1 MGFGLDDVTDL
12 ADSIQSGDFGD
23 VVGDIAGIAGDVL
36 EQAAPVVSMFNPA
49 LGAAMSVGGSVLS
62 AVEDGEIT
70 LDEVVDIGQKVI
82 QANGWGGLLGG
93 VGENFEAMVGL
104 DKIVGEKVGEMV
116 GKLINGESMSKGD
129 VDSLQNLLSLLNQ
142 MNMKEADRAGKK
154 GGEAAAGEGGG
165 EGGEAAGGAGGA
177 GGAKGTSGA
186 PTGGSIF
193 QVIAQVFGEKME
205 EALGEMLAKAE
216 EIAGAEDEEVGKL
229 TPQFTAAAQQ
239 FSFLSQ
245 SFNTGIAALGEGLKS
260 ASRRQ

>member
-1 MGFGLDDVTDL
+1 MGIGLDDFT
-12 ADSIQSGDFGD
+12 DSIQSADFADFMGD
-23 VVGDIAGIAGDVL
+23 VAGIAGDIL
-36 EQAAPVVSMFNPA
+36 ETAAPVVSMFNPA

-70 LDEVVDIGQKVI
+70 FDEVVDIGKKVI
-82 QANGWGGLLGG
+82 QANGWGGLSESVGG
-93 VGENFEAMVGL
+93 FGKNFEAMVGL

-116 GKLINGESMSKGD
+116 GKLINGESVSQGD
-129 VDSLQNLLSLLNQ
+129 VDFLQDLLSLLNQ

-165 EGGEAAGGAGGA
+165 EGGEAAGGAGG
-177 GGAKGTSGA
+177 TSGA
-186 PTGGSIF
+186 SGGSSAPSGGSIF

-205 EALGEMLAKAE
+205 EALGDML
-216 EIAGAEDEEVGKL
+216 EIAEDIKDAKDEEVGKL